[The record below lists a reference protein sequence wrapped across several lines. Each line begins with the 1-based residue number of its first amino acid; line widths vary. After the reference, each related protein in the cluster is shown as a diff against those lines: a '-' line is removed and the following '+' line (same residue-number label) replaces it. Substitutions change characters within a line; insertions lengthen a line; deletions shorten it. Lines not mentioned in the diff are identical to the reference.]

1 MMLRGNRV
9 LARCD
14 DLGDLRTERGT
25 VEVRYG
31 PTSPKAYRASVRNLE
46 PIAGAQVLPDAHC
59 VEAEPVAR
67 AGAKK
72 AKRTHTGA
80 APPTKAEGDEI
91 VVYADGAC
99 SGNPG
104 PAGLGVVMLQREGR
118 RELSEYLGNGTNNI
132 AELTAILRALEAVE
146 DASRPVRIY
155 TDSSY
160 AIGLLTKGWKA
171 KANIDLVARVRA
183 ALSRLDDVTLHHVRG
198 HAGVPLNERA
208 DTLAV
213 EAVERRASSGWREV
227 E

>member
-1 MMLRGNRV
+1 MMLRGTRV

-14 DLGDLRTERGT
+14 DLGALRTERGA

-31 PTSPKAYRASVRNLE
+31 PKSPKAYRASVRNLE
-46 PIAGAQVLPDAHC
+46 PIPGSAILPDGHC
-59 VEAEPVAR
+59 VDAEPTAR
-67 AGAKK
+67 SGAKK
-72 AKRTHTGA
+72 AKRAHTGA

-118 RELSEYLGNGTNNI
+118 RELSEYLGEGTNNI
-132 AELTAILRALEAVE
+132 AELTAILRAAEAVE
-146 DASRPVRIY
+146 DPSRPVRIY

-171 KANIDLVARVRA
+171 KANVDLVARVRKA
-183 ALSRLDDVTLHHVRG
+183 VSRLDDVSLHHVRG
-198 HAGVPLNERA
+198 HAGIPLNERA
-208 DTLAV
+208 DALAV
-213 EAVERRASSGWREV
+213 EAVERRATSGWREV
-227 E
+227 G